1 MKALIP
7 FVGFYESAHDADLD
21 DAAQEMNVVDR
32 DAVDWRIVF
41 QNYAKAYAEA
51 FLDFVKV
58 PGTFVDMK
66 SPREY
71 NFSTDTIA
79 VDIEEAAMQA
89 AFDRAV
95 ERGLDELIE
104 QEMRERSGFIPFFSQ
119 DLDEWGP
126 VATWNEA
133 QCELVLRVL
142 AAEETTNGEWE
153 QQDEIDLMEPARS
166 NGKFEGWLYSSLPK
180 EDGPMQKVFDVNL
193 RLVYEG
199 DVPAEQVSAAVELAV
214 RDHLDKG
221 FLNNAGWMNDPE
233 LEHARCISATLA
245 KPEVVID
252 MTDVFSM
259 QFSASL
265 PMEVVTIS
273 RDPHD
278 VEEVDPSATYTEV
291 LSGGGMRMV
300 SEWPGT
306 PPEPAGVQ
314 ALCCEVDPAVALFFE
329 NLRKG

>member
-1 MKALIP
+1 MKATIP

-21 DAAQEMNVVDR
+21 DAAAEMNPKDR
-32 DAVDWRIVF
+32 DNIDWSHVHTC
-41 QNYAKAYAEA
+41 YAKDYAERFMDFIKVPA
-51 FLDFVKV
+51 DFVQM
-58 PGTFVDMK
+58 T

-71 NFSTDTIA
+71 NFSTDRIVVTLTS
-79 VDIEEAAMQA
+79 AAMQS
-89 AFDRAV
+89 AFDRAMKC
-95 ERGLDELIE
+95 GLPELVHTA
-104 QEMRERSGFIPFFSQ
+104 MTERSGFIPFFSQ
-119 DLDEWGP
+119 DVKEWGP
-126 VATWNEA
+126 LSDWNEE
-133 QCELVLRVL
+133 QLNLVFL
-142 AAEETTNGEWE
+142 ALAMEETTNGEWE
-153 QQDEIDLMEPARS
+153 QQDEIDLMEPGRC
-166 NGKFEGWLYSSLPK
+166 NGNFEGWLYSSLPK

-252 MTDVFSM
+252 LTDGFGI

-278 VEEVDPSATYTEV
+278 VEEIDESATYQEM

-314 ALCCEVDPAVALFFE
+314 TLDCEVDPAVALFFE

>member
-7 FVGFYESAHDADLD
+7 FMGFYESAHDADLD
-21 DAAQEMNVVDR
+21 DAAEGMSEAER
-32 DAVDWRIVF
+32 DAIDWSSVH
-41 QNYAKAYAEA
+41 QNYAKEYAGQ
-51 FLDFVKV
+51 FLEFIKV

-79 VDIEEAAMQA
+79 VEVEEAAMQA

-153 QQDEIDLMEPARS
+153 QQDEIDLMEPARC

-199 DVPAEQVSAAVELAV
+199 DVPAEQVAAAVELAV

-221 FLNNAGWMNDPE
+221 FLNNAGWMNDPD

-252 MTDVFSM
+252 LTEIGFM
-259 QFSASL
+259 QFGASL
-265 PMEVVTIS
+265 PMDVVTIS
-273 RDPHD
+273 RDPHE
-278 VEEVDPSATYTEV
+278 VEEIDESATYQEV
-291 LSGGGMRMV
+291 LGGGGMRMV
-300 SEWPGT
+300 SEWPSN
-306 PPEPAGVQ
+306 PPEKAGVQ
-314 ALCCEVDPAVALFFE
+314 LMECEVDPAVALFFE